1 MSTTIFTKIIQ
12 REIPARIEYE
22 DDEVIAIHDIQPQAP
37 VHLLVIS
44 KEPYPTVNDVPE
56 GQVQLLG
63 KMMMVAKQLAQ
74 KFSIAE
80 SGYRLVMNCNPDG
93 GQVVY
98 HIHLHVIGGKKLGTM
113 A

>member
-1 MSTTIFTKIIQ
+1 MSASIFTNIIN
-12 REIPARIEYE
+12 REIPSRIEYE
-22 DDEVIAIHDIQPQAP
+22 DDEIIAIHDIQPQAP

-44 KEPYPTVNDVPE
+44 KEPYTTVNDVPDA
-56 GQVQLLG
+56 QAILLG
-63 KMMMVAKQLAQ
+63 KMMIVAKQLAQ
-74 KFSIAE
+74 KFGIAD

-98 HIHLHVIGGKKLGTM
+98 HIHLHLIGGKKLGHM